1 MPRRLFAPFAFGLLL
16 VACEVCRAAGED
28 DTPTPGKSKIIP
40 AASLKEVETFRRKVV
55 FFAKDVDLPCLRL
68 PAPGER
74 TPGFIFTT
82 GAIRLIASQP
92 CSEHMEM
99 TNDSELVFVV
109 HKMAIR
115 INQGG
120 KAEKLFALSELTLT
134 GAQPPSK
141 GLHFE
146 NLLGASPAASVVYV
160 GLSNAPMESGQ
171 SVSPKVYSYFLG
183 RLDIP
188 ARRLALVPYDDYPYD
203 VVLDAEEEKFY
214 QVRSATAEARTVN
227 GETVYDGHEGFI
239 KCRDFAGK
247 TLKQWPL
254 PGNIAS
260 AALSPD
266 RRSLLLIPA
275 TGLMERSDAKI
286 HFELLDVKTGDCADL
301 PITGCGAAAWGT
313 DQTIY
318 YLRETSNDGVLETK
332 LFRRRLGEKKSTRLF
347 RVLCKTKE
355 TNMYLARAPRLSAD
369 RSWLTWQLPVEDYRE
384 SGTILLDVTS
394 GEYRIMRGHWEGVQ
408 WTPTTIFVGR

>member
-1 MPRRLFAPFAFGLLL
+1 MPLPAVAPFAFGLLL
-16 VACEVCRAAGED
+16 VACEVCLAAGED

-134 GAQPPSK
+134 GCSRRQK
-141 GLHFE
+141 GFISRTCWGRRLRQVSCTSAF
-146 NLLGASPAASVVYV
+146 
-160 GLSNAPMESGQ
+160 PMCRWNRDSRFLRK
-171 SVSPKVYSYFLG
+171 STLTFLG

-266 RRSLLLIPA
+266 RRSLLLPA

-318 YLRETSNDGVLETK
+318 YLRDMFNDGVLETK

-369 RSWLTWQLPVEDYRE
+369 RSWPTWQLPVEDYRE